1 MFFFAKI
8 LNIFLTMPSYNNFLK
23 DFEKSILRN
32 KRAIEEVELIAV
44 SKKKSKDEVLPV
56 VNLGHRTFGE
66 NQLQEVI
73 KKWPSLKSQF
83 NDIKLHFIGSIQS
96 KKIHQ
101 IIEQCDV
108 IHTLDREKII
118 GIISEIDY
126 SKLKDKTFFIQ
137 VNTGNEMQKSGI
149 SLDQVELLIQKCEN
163 HNIKI
168 DGLMC
173 LPPENEKPDKHFE
186 VLQSLAKNNHLKYL
200 SMGMTN
206 DYDIAL
212 KYGATHIRVGTA
224 IFGSRD

>member
-1 MFFFAKI
+1 MSNYKD
-8 LNIFLTMPSYNNFLK
+8 FLK
-23 DFEKSILRN
+23 DFEKSLLRN

-44 SKKKSKDEVLPV
+44 SKRKTKEEILPV
-56 VNLGHRTFGE
+56 INLGHRTFGE

-83 NDIKLHFIGSIQS
+83 DDIKVHYIGSIQS
-96 KKIHQ
+96 KKVHQ

-126 SKLKDKTFFIQ
+126 SKIKDKTFFIQ
-137 VNTGNEMQKSGI
+137 VNTGSEVQKSGVN
-149 SLDQVELLIQKCEN
+149 LDQVEVLIQKCKN
-163 HNIKI
+163 YNIKI

-173 LPPENEKPDKHFE
+173 LPPENEIPDKHFE
-186 VLQSLAKNNHLKYL
+186 ILQSLAKNNHLKYL

-206 DYDIAL
+206 DYDSAL

-224 IFGSRD
+224 IFGSRN

>member
-1 MFFFAKI
+1 MSNYKG
-8 LNIFLTMPSYNNFLK
+8 FLK

-32 KRAIEEVELIAV
+32 KRTIEEIELIAV
-44 SKKKSKDEVLPV
+44 SKRKSEEEILPII
-56 VNLGHRTFGE
+56 NLGHRAFGE

-83 NDIKLHFIGSIQS
+83 NDIKIHFIGSIQS

-118 GIISEIDY
+118 GIIAEMDY
-126 SKLKDKTFFIQ
+126 SKIKDKTFFVQ
-137 VNTGNEMQKSGI
+137 VNTGSEVQKSGV
-149 SLDQVELLIQKCEN
+149 SLDNVEALIQRCNN
-163 HNIKI
+163 HNIKVN
-168 DGLMC
+168 GLMC
-173 LPPENEKPDKHFE
+173 LPPENEVPDKHFE
-186 VLQSLAKNNHLKYL
+186 ILQSLAKNNHIKYL

-206 DYDIAL
+206 DYDSAL

>member
-1 MFFFAKI
+1 MS
-8 LNIFLTMPSYNNFLK
+8 NYSDFLK

-32 KRAIEEVELIAV
+32 KRAIEEVELVAV
-44 SKKKSKDEVLPV
+44 SKKKSKEEILPV
-56 VNLGHRTFGE
+56 INLGHRSFGE

-83 NDIKLHFIGSIQS
+83 DDIKVHFIGSIQS
-96 KKIHQ
+96 KKVHQ

-126 SKLKDKTFFIQ
+126 SKIKDKTFFIQ
-137 VNTGNEMQKSGI
+137 VNTGSEVQKSGV
-149 SLDQVELLIQKCEN
+149 SLDQVEVLIQKCKN
-163 HNIKI
+163 YNIKI

-173 LPPENEKPDKHFE
+173 LPPENEIPDKHFE
-186 VLQSLAKNNHLKYL
+186 ILQSLAKNNHLKYL

-206 DYDIAL
+206 DYDSAL

-224 IFGSRD
+224 IFGSRN

>member
-1 MFFFAKI
+1 MS
-8 LNIFLTMPSYNNFLK
+8 NYNDFLK

-44 SKKKSKDEVLPV
+44 SKKKSEDEILPV
-56 VNLGHRTFGE
+56 INLGHRTFGE

-83 NDIKLHFIGSIQS
+83 DDIKVHYIGSIQS
-96 KKIHQ
+96 KKVHQ

-126 SKLKDKTFFIQ
+126 SKIKDKTFFIQ
-137 VNTGNEMQKSGI
+137 VNTGSEVQKSGV
-149 SLDQVELLIQKCEN
+149 SLDQVEVLIQKCKN
-163 HNIKI
+163 YNIKI

-173 LPPENEKPDKHFE
+173 LPPENEIPDKHFE
-186 VLQSLAKNNHLKYL
+186 TLQSLARNNHLKYL

-206 DYDIAL
+206 DYDSAL

-224 IFGSRD
+224 IFGSRN

>member
-1 MFFFAKI
+1 MSNYKD
-8 LNIFLTMPSYNNFLK
+8 FLK

-32 KRAIEEVELIAV
+32 NRFIEDVELIAV
-44 SKKKSKDEVLPV
+44 SKRKSEENILPV
-56 VNLGHRTFGE
+56 INLGHKNFGE

-73 KKWPSLKSQF
+73 QKWPSLKSRF
-83 NDIKLHFIGSIQS
+83 DNIKMHFIGSIQS
-96 KKIHQ
+96 KKTHQ

-118 GIISEIDY
+118 SLIAEIDY
-126 SKLKDKTFFIQ
+126 SKIKDKIFFIQ
-137 VNTGNEMQKSGI
+137 VNTGNEVQKSGI
-149 SLDQVELLIQKCEN
+149 VLDQVEALIEKCTN
-163 HNIKI
+163 YNIKI

-173 LPPENEKPDKHFE
+173 LPPENETPDKHFE
-186 VLQSLAKNNHLKYL
+186 ILQSLAKNNHLKYL

-206 DYDIAL
+206 DYESAL

>member
-1 MFFFAKI
+1 MS
-8 LNIFLTMPSYNNFLK
+8 NYSDFLK

-44 SKKKSKDEVLPV
+44 SKKKSAEEILPV
-56 VNLGHRTFGE
+56 INLGHRTFGE

-83 NDIKLHFIGSIQS
+83 DNIKVHYIGSIQS
-96 KKIHQ
+96 KKVHQ

-126 SKLKDKTFFIQ
+126 SKIKDKTFFIQ
-137 VNTGNEMQKSGI
+137 VNTGSEVQKSGV
-149 SLDQVELLIQKCEN
+149 SLDQVEVLIQKCKN
-163 HNIKI
+163 YNIKI

-173 LPPENEKPDKHFE
+173 LPPENEIPDKHFE
-186 VLQSLAKNNHLKYL
+186 TLQSLARNNHLKYL

-206 DYDIAL
+206 DYDSAL

-224 IFGSRD
+224 IFGSRN

>member
-1 MFFFAKI
+1 MS
-8 LNIFLTMPSYNNFLK
+8 NYNDFLK

-44 SKKKSKDEVLPV
+44 SKKKSAEEILPV
-56 VNLGHRTFGE
+56 INLGHRTFGE

-83 NDIKLHFIGSIQS
+83 DDIKVHYIGSIQS
-96 KKIHQ
+96 KKVHQ

-126 SKLKDKTFFIQ
+126 SKIKDKTFFIQ
-137 VNTGNEMQKSGI
+137 VNTGSEVQKSGV
-149 SLDQVELLIQKCEN
+149 SLDQVEVLIQKCKN
-163 HNIKI
+163 YNIKI

-173 LPPENEKPDKHFE
+173 LPPENEIPDKHFE
-186 VLQSLAKNNHLKYL
+186 TLQSLARNNHLKYL

-206 DYDIAL
+206 DYDSAL

-224 IFGSRD
+224 IFGSRN

>member
-1 MFFFAKI
+1 MSNYKD
-8 LNIFLTMPSYNNFLK
+8 FLV

-44 SKKKSKDEVLPV
+44 SKRKAEEDILPV
-56 VNLGHRTFGE
+56 INLGHRTFGE
-66 NQLQEVI
+66 NQIQEVL
-73 KKWPSLKSQF
+73 KKWPNLKNQF
-83 NDIKLHFIGSIQS
+83 HDIKVHFIGSIQS

-108 IHTLDREKII
+108 IHTIDREKII
-118 GIISEIDY
+118 GIIAAMDY
-126 SKLKDKTFFIQ
+126 SKIKDKTFFIQ
-137 VNTGNEMQKSGI
+137 VNTGSEIQKSGV
-149 SLDQVELLIQKCEN
+149 SLDQVEALIQKCKDYK
-163 HNIKI
+163 IKI

-173 LPPENEKPDKHFE
+173 LPPENEAPDKHFAI
-186 VLQSLAKNNHLKYL
+186 LQSLAKNNYIKYL

-206 DYDIAL
+206 DYDAAL

>member
-1 MFFFAKI
+1 MS
-8 LNIFLTMPSYNNFLK
+8 NYNDFLK

-44 SKKKSKDEVLPV
+44 SKKKSEDEILPV
-56 VNLGHRTFGE
+56 INLGHRTFGE

-83 NDIKLHFIGSIQS
+83 DDIKVHYIGSIQS
-96 KKIHQ
+96 KKVHQ

-126 SKLKDKTFFIQ
+126 SKIKDKTFFIQ
-137 VNTGNEMQKSGI
+137 VNTGSEVQKSGVN
-149 SLDQVELLIQKCEN
+149 LDQVEVLIQKCKN
-163 HNIKI
+163 YNIKI

-173 LPPENEKPDKHFE
+173 LPPENEIPDKHFE
-186 VLQSLAKNNHLKYL
+186 ILQSLAKNNHLKYL

-206 DYDIAL
+206 DYDSAL

-224 IFGSRD
+224 IFGSRN

>member
-1 MFFFAKI
+1 MSNYKD
-8 LNIFLTMPSYNNFLK
+8 FLK

-32 KRAIEEVELIAV
+32 NRFIEDVELIAV
-44 SKKKSKDEVLPV
+44 SKRKSEENILPV
-56 VNLGHRTFGE
+56 INLGHKNFGE

-83 NDIKLHFIGSIQS
+83 DDIKVHFIGSIQS
-96 KKIHQ
+96 KKIQQ

-118 GIISEIDY
+118 SIISEMDY
-126 SKLKDKTFFIQ
+126 SKIRNKTFFIQ
-137 VNTGNEMQKSGI
+137 VNTGSEMQKSGVA
-149 SLDQVELLIQKCEN
+149 LDQVEALIEKCTN
-163 HNIKI
+163 YNIKI

-173 LPPENEKPDKHFE
+173 LPPENETPDKHFE
-186 VLQSLAKNNHLKYL
+186 ILQSLAKNNHLKYL

-206 DYDIAL
+206 DYESAL

>member
-1 MFFFAKI
+1 MSNYKD
-8 LNIFLTMPSYNNFLK
+8 FLV

-44 SKKKSKDEVLPV
+44 SKRKAEEDILPV
-56 VNLGHRTFGE
+56 INLGHRTFGE
-66 NQLQEVI
+66 NQIQEVL
-73 KKWPSLKSQF
+73 KKWPNLKNQF
-83 NDIKLHFIGSIQS
+83 HDVKVHFIGSIQS

-108 IHTLDREKII
+108 IHTIDREKII
-118 GIISEIDY
+118 GIIAEMDY
-126 SKLKDKTFFIQ
+126 SKIKDKTFFIQ
-137 VNTGNEMQKSGI
+137 VNTGSEIQKSGV
-149 SLDQVELLIQKCEN
+149 SLDQVEALIQKCKDYK
-163 HNIKI
+163 IKI

-173 LPPENEKPDKHFE
+173 LPPENEAPDKHFAI
-186 VLQSLAKNNHLKYL
+186 LQSLAKNNYIKYL

-206 DYDIAL
+206 DYDAAL

>member
-1 MFFFAKI
+1 MS
-8 LNIFLTMPSYNNFLK
+8 NYSDFLK

-44 SKKKSKDEVLPV
+44 SKKKSEAEILPV
-56 VNLGHRTFGE
+56 INLGHRAFGE

-83 NDIKLHFIGSIQS
+83 DDIKVHFIGSIQS
-96 KKIHQ
+96 KKVHQ

-126 SKLKDKTFFIQ
+126 PKIKDKTFFIQ
-137 VNTGNEMQKSGI
+137 VNTGSEVQKSGV
-149 SLDQVELLIQKCEN
+149 SLDQVELLIQKCKN
-163 HNIKI
+163 YNIKI

-173 LPPENEKPDKHFE
+173 LPPENEIPDKHFE
-186 VLQSLAKNNHLKYL
+186 ILQSLAKNNHLKYL

-206 DYDIAL
+206 DYDSAL

-224 IFGSRD
+224 IFGSRN